1 MQKTGI
7 EYLDFTYNTVKG
19 KCPRGC
25 WFCYMDR
32 PPSCW
37 AIQKNPTLRL
47 DERVLAQK
55 FPNNGSLIGVGY
67 NIELLHKKIPTEWI
81 QATINNIR
89 ERGQKDT
96 FLFLTKNPAR
106 YAEFDFP
113 DNCWLGVTVT
123 RDWEVGKFESLKKK
137 DNIRFISFE
146 PLLDHCSIPV
156 NRVDWVIVG
165 AMTGTQSK
173 AHQPKFSWVHAIVQT
188 CRALNIPVFL
198 KNNLKAVW
206 GEEPL
211 IQEYPHVLNEVK
223 EKGASHEEGTDDRG

>member
-25 WFCYMDR
+25 WYCYMNR
-32 PPSCW
+32 PPSSW
-37 AIQKNPTLRL
+37 AIQKNPMLRL

-67 NIELLHKKIPTEWI
+67 NIEMFHEKIPSKWI

-106 YAEFDFP
+106 YAEFDFSK
-113 DNCWLGVTVT
+113 NCWLGVTVT
-123 RDWEVGKFESLKKK
+123 RDSDHPDQRIFIHKKNLSFISYEPLFEVCRIQVHSRWNIIGALTGPQAQKYTPDKKWIDQMVFTSQVLNAPIFLK
-137 DNIRFISFE
+137 DN
-146 PLLDHCSIPV
+146 
-156 NRVDWVIVG
+156 
-165 AMTGTQSK
+165 
-173 AHQPKFSWVHAIVQT
+173 
-188 CRALNIPVFL
+188 L
-198 KNNLKAVW
+198 KEVW
-206 GEEPL
+206 GEEKL
-211 IQEYPHVLNEVK
+211 IQEYPR
-223 EKGASHEEGTDDRG
+223 T